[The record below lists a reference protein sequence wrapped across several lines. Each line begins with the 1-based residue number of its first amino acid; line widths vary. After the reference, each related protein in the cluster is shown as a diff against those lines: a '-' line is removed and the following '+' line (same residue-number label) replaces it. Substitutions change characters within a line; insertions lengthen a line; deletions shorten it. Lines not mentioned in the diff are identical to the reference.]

1 MEISNK
7 KNEKTIYRMKKIF
20 ANHLSNKQLIS
31 KIYKERIQLNS
42 KKNPV

>member
-1 MEISNK
+1 MK
-7 KNEKTIYRMKKIF
+7 KMKRQSIKLKKIF